1 MRRCQHFALISYC
14 VVLVDAD
21 KRANWD
27 EMIVP
32 RETLA
37 NLTFHALLDYHP
49 LAVQGSQAR
58 AIGSVAAVQVGFGS
72 QAIDH

>member
-14 VVLVDAD
+14 AVLIDAD
-21 KRANWD
+21 KTANWD

-32 RETLA
+32 REILT
-37 NLTFHALLDYHP
+37 NLTFHALLDYRP

-58 AIGSVAAVQVGFGS
+58 VIVWVAAAQVGFG
-72 QAIDH
+72 